1 MSRSRFVLGLGVLA
15 LGFSSAL
22 SAQSVSHASA
32 GASRSL
38 ASAPEGAPACA
49 PTTIT
54 QSSSQ
59 TITPLNS
66 ASCNNAGIHT
76 DNSYWR
82 AFTLT
87 DSGVDGAF
95 AICSVQIGVESAT
108 AGAAEG
114 GHQPITIRLYTSDAA
129 FPGGTL
135 TQIGTADASVA
146 DQSGTVL
153 AVPIAAIAPA
163 GSQLVVEVFT
173 PNGAPAG
180 NSFFIGSNSALQ
192 TGTSYISAAA
202 CALPN
207 PTPTGDIGFPD
218 MHIVM
223 NVIGQELL
231 ATPTALA
238 VDTTGAG
245 NLNGVLEIG
254 ETATIEPSWTNPTAT
269 IFTLQG
275 SIADFSGAPGA
286 FYIVDD
292 GSADYGAVNG
302 GATADCG
309 TATGNCYSL
318 HITGSRPTQHFD
330 AQLTEAPT
338 PGLLGAPTPPLPYKV
353 WTLHVGESFTDVP
366 TSNQFY
372 SFIETIFH
380 NGVTGGCGAGTDYC
394 PDGTTL
400 RKQMAV
406 FLLKAKNG
414 PAYAPPACSG
424 TVFLDVP
431 CTGGIFDPW
440 IEDLSQQ
447 QITGGC
453 GGGNYCPDNPVTR
466 AQMAVF
472 LLKTKFGPAYKVP
485 ACTGTVFL
493 DVPCTGGPFDPWIE
507 ALANLGVT
515 GGCGGGNYC
524 PNNPN
529 TRGQMAVF
537 LTKTFDLVL
546 YGP

>member
-1 MSRSRFVLGLGVLA
+1 MSRSRFVLGLGVLS
-15 LGFSSAL
+15 LGIFGPSAYASSNGG
-22 SAQSVSHASA
+22 V
-32 GASRSL
+32 
-38 ASAPEGAPACA
+38 PACG

-54 QSSSQ
+54 QSASQ
-59 TITPLNS
+59 TVTDGNS
-66 ASCNNAGIHT
+66 TYCNYSLTLYDKENH
-76 DNSYWR
+76 YWR

-87 DSGVDGAF
+87 DSGIDGAF
-95 AICSVQIGVESAT
+95 AVCQVQIGVEDAVANVES
-108 AGAAEG
+108 G
-114 GHQPITIRLYTSDAA
+114 GGGTQPLTVRLYTSDLP
-129 FPGGTL
+129 FPTGTL
-135 TQIGTADASVA
+135 TQIGSADIGVA
-146 DQSGTVL
+146 DQALTVL
-153 AVPIAAIAPA
+153 SIPVAATAPA
-163 GSQLVVEVFT
+163 GSELVVEVFT
-173 PNGAPAG
+173 PDGSADG
-180 NSFFIGSNSALQ
+180 NTFKIGSNAALQ
-192 TGTSYISAAA
+192 TGISYFSAPADP
-202 CALPN
+202 CN
-207 PTPTGDIGFPD
+207 ITTPTNVADIGFPD